1 MKILKVYNPSDIDRR
16 ANIDGNEILIPSKKS
31 IELAEVT
38 VAPLKRLFGDLEL
51 SELKAKKVKATKLG
65 KVKGK
70 K

>member
-1 MKILKVYNPSDIDRR
+1 MKILKVYNPSKIDRK
-16 ANIDGNEILIPSKKS
+16 ANIDGNEILIPSGKS

-38 VAPLKRLFGDLEL
+38 VASLKRLFGDLEL

-65 KVKGK
+65 KAKGK